1 MRNKN
6 TGRTWKKTV
15 VGLALLVIMLVS
27 IAGCGS
33 INSSYKESQ
42 TAKELGTT
50 AGSAVPQAA
59 DTSYSS
65 QEAAKVNQSTVA
77 ERKVSNNWKFKIE
90 VQDSRLTNSAIS
102 QEVEKLQGYL
112 ANSSLIVQDDR
123 IQASLTLKVP
133 ANKASDMISFLG
145 NSGKV
150 LEQSKT
156 SSDVSDE
163 YYDTEARLKVMVKEE
178 ERLLNLLETRA
189 ATIQDLLAVEKE
201 ITRVRSER
209 EALQA
214 RMNRLSNMVDYTTF
228 AVTLEENKAALQ
240 APKGTLGKAGQGFVS
255 SLNQLV
261 KLLNGLF
268 IVLVTILPFLL
279 VLFII
284 AYPIKKL
291 VSRRRNK
298 KKSPKAGAAH
308 DIPIP
313 PQIAVAVPEKTPE
326 TEANQESKPE

>member
-1 MRNKN
+1 MNVSKSSGSWR
-6 TGRTWKKTV
+6 RALA
-15 VGLALLVIMLVS
+15 GLAILALMLAA

-33 INSSYKESQ
+33 ISTSNRESQ
-42 TAKELGTT
+42 SSSEMGAPS
-50 AGSAVPQAA
+50 SAVPQAA
-59 DTSYSS
+59 DTGYGSS
-65 QEAAKVNQSTVA
+65 EANKVKQSTVA

-90 VQDSRLTNSAIS
+90 VQDSRQANSSIN
-102 QEVEKLQGYL
+102 QELEKLQGYL
-112 ANSSLIVQDDR
+112 ANSSMIVQDER

-133 ANKASDMISFLG
+133 ANKASEMIGFLEK
-145 NSGKV
+145 SGKV

-156 SSDVSDE
+156 STDVSDE
-163 YYDTEARLKVMVKEE
+163 YYDTDARLKVMVKEE

-201 ITRVRSER
+201 IARVRGER

-228 AVTLEENKAALQ
+228 AVTLVENKAALQ

-268 IVLVTILPFLL
+268 IVLITILPFVFVLL
-279 VLFII
+279 II
-284 AYPIKKL
+284 VYPIL
-291 VSRRRNK
+291 RFITRRRRRK
-298 KKSPKAGAAH
+298 QARRADTGQGIIVSP
-308 DIPIP
+308 D
-313 PQIAVAVPEKTPE
+313 IAVDPRKSEPEDEVKSE
-326 TEANQESKPE
+326 